1 MIPFL
6 TISTKG
12 RYGLLLMID
21 LGMAGTQGPVSL
33 KSIAERKGLSD
44 HYLEQLI
51 APLRN
56 AGLVK
61 SVRGAYGGY
70 LLSRLPDEIT
80 AGDVLTVLEGP
91 FTVVEAGAEDGL
103 DEFWTRLRHS
113 VEEVFATTT
122 IADLI
127 AMWGKNNPGT
137 LMFYI

>member
-1 MIPFL
+1 MK
-6 TISTKG
+6 ISTKG
-12 RYGLLLMID
+12 RYGLLLMVD
-21 LGMAGTQGPVSL
+21 LGMAMNDHPVSL
-33 KSIAERKGLSD
+33 KSVAERKRLSD

-70 LLSRLPDEIT
+70 LLARPAAQIT
-80 AGDVLTVLEGP
+80 AGEVLRILEGP
-91 FTVVEAGAEDGL
+91 VAVVDESGDGL
-103 DEFWTRLRHS
+103 DLFWERLRTS
-113 VEEVFATTT
+113 IEEVMDSTT

-127 AMWGKNNPGT
+127 EMWGKTDGSA

>member
-1 MIPFL
+1 MV
-6 TISTKG
+6 
-12 RYGLLLMID
+12 D
-21 LGMAGTQGPVSL
+21 LGMEGRVDPVSL
-33 KSIAERKGLSD
+33 KSVAERKGLSD

-70 LLSRLPDEIT
+70 LLARPTDQIT
-80 AGDVLTVLEGP
+80 AGEVLRILEGP
-91 FTVVEAGAEDGL
+91 ISLVDEPGDGL
-103 DEFWTRLRHS
+103 DPFWARLRGS
-113 VEEVFATTT
+113 LEQVLNTTT

-127 AMWGKNNPGT
+127 EMWGKQEGQS